1 MVEKE
6 YLPIGTIVTL
16 KNADDSRYM
25 ITKYLPLYTRKIGNG
40 YFDYGAVRYPDGK
53 GENIFHFNNEDIEE
67 IIFKGYTSE
76 KLDKLK
82 QELKNREKMMPWKKL
97 KNNEKNKDPLTRLL
111 DLLKK

>member
-16 KNADDSRYM
+16 KDARDSKYM
-25 ITKYLPLYTRKIGNG
+25 ITEYLPLYTRKIGNG
-40 YFDYGAVRYPDGK
+40 YFDYGAVLYPNGK

>member
-16 KNADDSRYM
+16 KDADDSKYM

-40 YFDYGAVRYPDGK
+40 YFDYGAVLYPNGN
-53 GENIFHFNNEDIEE
+53 GETIFHFNNEDIKEV
-67 IIFKGYTSE
+67 IFKGYTSE

-82 QELKNREKMMPWKKL
+82 EKLKNREELMPWKKF
-97 KNNEKNKDPLTRLL
+97 NNIKEKKDPLAKLL
-111 DLLKK
+111 GLLKK

>member
-16 KNADDSRYM
+16 KDARDSKYM
-25 ITKYLPLYTRKIGNG
+25 ITEYLSLYTRKIGNG
-40 YFDYGAVRYPDGK
+40 YFDYGAVLYPNGK